1 MKVADLTTD
10 ELKELIGQTLEEKLI
25 ELMDPDF
32 GLDIREDFVKALETS
47 STSKARKSL
56 SDVKKGLG
64 LNG

>member
-32 GLDIREDFVKALETS
+32 GLDLREDFVKALETS
-47 STSKARKSL
+47 SASKARKSL